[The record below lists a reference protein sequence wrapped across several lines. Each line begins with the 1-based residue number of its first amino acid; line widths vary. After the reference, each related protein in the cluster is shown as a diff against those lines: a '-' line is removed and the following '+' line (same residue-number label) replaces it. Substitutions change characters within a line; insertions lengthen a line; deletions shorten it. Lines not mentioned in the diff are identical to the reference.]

1 MRSIVAVETV
11 AAAVLMQ
18 KLILALAALLVDVE
32 KVSSETFLVL
42 EFYIVS
48 TEIMMLKAVITTS
61 DNLNIL

>member
-1 MRSIVAVETV
+1 MAVETV